1 MKRTGDYYFLIIARR
16 SLGVVDTPSRLR
28 FKPPRLFCVKS
39 SVCWDCETWEALYN
53 SSHSSHAC

>member
-39 SVCWDCETWEALYN
+39 SVC
-53 SSHSSHAC
+53 